1 MCVWVA
7 QSCPTPCDPKGCS
20 PPGSSVHGLLQA
32 RILKWVASSLSRGS
46 SRPRDRTLTVSSDQ
60 LAGHGPC
67 SSRPKAG
74 LPQRAMEQNLLSI
87 LEPKHTQL
95 SPASP
100 RHRGPG
106 RDGGGGGSWLPQVYD
121 VPNWS
126 GHVRELW
133 PPRWCQGARLAG
145 QPGGYL
151 VRARSQQALSS
162 MWKSLTAGHV
172 SPPPPLC
179 KTAKLTFPGYR
190 RPMNRPGNRLFIDS
204 EESSCPC
211 VTMITF

>member
-1 MCVWVA
+1 MDRA
-7 QSCPTPCDPKGCS
+7 
-20 PPGSSVHGLLQA
+20 HQA
-32 RILKWVASSLSRGS
+32 LRQDFHSEQRNKTRSASSNQNISSSHPLPLSMGC
-46 SRPRDRTLTVSSDQ
+46 
-60 LAGHGPC
+60 LA
-67 SSRPKAG
+67 
-74 LPQRAMEQNLLSI
+74 EVVV
-87 LEPKHTQL
+87 E
-95 SPASP
+95 
-100 RHRGPG
+100 
-106 RDGGGGGSWLPQVYD
+106 GGVACPQVYD
-121 VPNWS
+121 VPNCS

-145 QPGGYL
+145 QPSGYL

-172 SPPPPLC
+172 PPPKPPLC

-190 RPMNRPGNRLFIDS
+190 RPMNCPGNRLFIDS